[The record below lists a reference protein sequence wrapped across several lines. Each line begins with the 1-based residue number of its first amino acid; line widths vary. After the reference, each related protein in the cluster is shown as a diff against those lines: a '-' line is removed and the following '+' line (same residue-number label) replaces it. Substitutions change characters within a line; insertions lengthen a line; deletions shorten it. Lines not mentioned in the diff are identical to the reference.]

1 MADKANNVVYFRSG
15 DGTPFYVP
23 EAEAEATYNQGYNPI
38 EDDADIE
45 VAKQQIRLGEEPRQ
59 PLLQD
64 IVGAE
69 KKSTGE
75 TVEALAPYDPAMRDR
90 FVGEGKKPEEAVR
103 QAQKEYKFVNE
114 ALKFNDKRTASG
126 YPQTVAG
133 EFATTFLENYLGMQ
147 TFGATNF
154 LEDVTGETY
163 QNQARREEEN
173 PVAATAGKALGLIG
187 PAGVG
192 LAIKGLGK
200 VLGKLGL
207 ETVPKIL
214 SGAGTAI
221 GKTDLV
227 ANTIANAGA
236 KAALTQAE
244 KNVIKATVEGA
255 VRTGKVVEKGA
266 FQKTAKVLESELAQ
280 KTIEQ
285 KLKTQGYSDRVITL
299 LRMGLGAAPIA
310 GLAGAVSG
318 LTDEAK
324 RVSMDASAEYEGAVN
339 TGEFIGGT
347 LANAG
352 FKAAESAAISALL
365 PPTIDT
371 AAMGIKGAMAATNKA
386 LRFLARET
394 PVVGVPTLGSLAGDA
409 TKQEILDVMRQ
420 AEVASEAAR
429 GGSGAARGGAKTI
442 TSSTKKL
449 AEALDNEYQ
458 AFARSA
464 DANEPM
470 NLIGDLYELKRQ
482 ELLLRGLTDADA
494 ARGAQQMADS
504 FRRRTTQA
512 AINLR
517 TKFMKNVGTARRE
530 RFVFDPDKLAAHY
543 ASTTTNDLPAEFE
556 AFRSLHENLADTI
569 DAVRNTAAAG
579 GAVALDATKMPARL
593 LRNAYVMEQALSSPT
608 GRLGEVVPPIP
619 LPFDFATP
627 EAAIIGFQEGRAAEV
642 GRKGI
647 EAGALE
653 SKFGPLGQIAGVL
666 GGGAG
671 IGALTNNPLLAAA
684 AMPLTYGGAA
694 VLNPAGVIKT
704 INTVDNTAIRMSA
717 AIDGFATAI
726 FSKQRATPTKITL
739 FHDRPTIGGRDPM
752 SLKND
757 ETVYGQN
764 KAALENVNPEAIAD
778 YLAGKNAGL
787 DEFNKNLADVS
798 GRTTILALGYLKNNL
813 PKEGPQGKPSPQD
826 LSSYGRKNRYI
837 LRPDLVMADAQEK
850 NFVAPEGIDVL
861 RSVYPATLLEIQSS
875 LTEEY
880 AKALAAKQVIDPTKM
895 KIYKTFM
902 GMDRATPVE
911 QQQIELNRRAI
922 EGEKATVV
930 PKFTKKAQ
938 EGRQSLGQ

>member
-38 EDDADIE
+38 EDDAEIE

-114 ALKFNDKRTASG
+114 ALKFNDNRTASG

-133 EFATTFLENYLGMQ
+133 GVATTFLENYLGMQ
-147 TFGATNF
+147 TFGATN
-154 LEDVTGETY
+154 LLQDVTGETY
-163 QNQARREEEN
+163 LNQARREEEN
-173 PVAATAGKALGLIG
+173 PVAAAAGKALGLIG

-214 SGAGTAI
+214 SGAGAAI
-221 GKTDLV
+221 GKTDVV
-227 ANTIANAGA
+227 ANAIANAGA
-236 KAALTQAE
+236 KAALTEAE

-299 LRMGLGAAPIA
+299 ARMGLGAAPIA
-310 GLAGAVSG
+310 AGAGAVSG

-339 TGEFIGGT
+339 TGEFIGGA

-371 AAMGIKGAMAATNKA
+371 AAMGIKGIMAGTNKA

-409 TKQEILDVMRQ
+409 TKQEIIDAMRQ
-420 AEVASEAAR
+420 AEAA
-429 GGSGAARGGAKTI
+429 SGAARGGAKTI
-442 TSSTKKL
+442 TSGTKKL

-458 AFARSA
+458 ALARSV
-464 DANEPM
+464 DESEPM
-470 NLIGDLYELKRQ
+470 DLLKDYAALKEQASLLSGKSPLEAKQ
-482 ELLLRGLTDADA
+482 EAARDALKIRKDLTDA
-494 ARGAQQMADS
+494 
-504 FRRRTTQA
+504 
-512 AINLR
+512 AIELR

-543 ASTTTNDLPAEFE
+543 ASTTTNALPPEVE
-556 AFRSLHENLADTI
+556 AFRALHNNLANTI
-569 DAVRNTAAAG
+569 DAVRNAATRG
-579 GAVALDATKMPARL
+579 GTLGLDATKMPARL
-593 LRNAYVMEQALSSPT
+593 LRDAYVMEQALSSPT

-619 LPFDFATP
+619 IPYDFATP
-627 EAAIIGFQEGRAAEV
+627 EAALLGFQEGRAAEV

-671 IGALTNNPLLAAA
+671 LGALTNNPLLAAT

-694 VLNPAGVIKT
+694 ILNPAGVIKT
-704 INTVDNTAIRMSA
+704 MNAIDNTAIRMSA
-717 AIDGFATAI
+717 AIDGFAAAV
-726 FSKQRATPTKITL
+726 FSKQRTAPLKITL

-757 ETVYGQN
+757 EVVYGQN

-837 LRPDLVMADAQEK
+837 LRPDLVLADAQEK